1 MLYDLYIWIIY
12 KIYPG
17 TNTKNDVN
25 TKLTE
30 YEYIGDI
37 ESIGDRGNIET
48 IKTMKTIKT
57 IEKIYCSI
65 CQKHI
70 NKNMEIHCI
79 LNNIYCSVSC
89 RNYFITNNQDLFLHL
104 TSC

>member
-48 IKTMKTIKT
+48 IKTMKTI
-57 IEKIYCSI
+57 EKIYCSI

-89 RNYFITNNQDLFLHL
+89 RNYFITNNQNLFLHL

>member
-48 IKTMKTIKT
+48 MKTIEN

-89 RNYFITNNQDLFLHL
+89 RNYFITNNQELFLHL